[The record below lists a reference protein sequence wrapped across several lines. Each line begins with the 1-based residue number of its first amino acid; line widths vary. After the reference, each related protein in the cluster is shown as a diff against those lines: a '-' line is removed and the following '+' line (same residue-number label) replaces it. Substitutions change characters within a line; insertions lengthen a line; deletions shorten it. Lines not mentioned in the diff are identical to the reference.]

1 MSVGAV
7 PAPRPGLLERAGQFL
22 IRMSGATSG
31 LESPA
36 PWFVEWAT
44 GGRSYTGKAVNRV
57 TAMQCTAVYGCV
69 RIIASTLASLPVQV
83 REKTP
88 RGSRIL
94 EDHPVTNLLGT
105 PNPATSNYTF
115 HEMRFERLLLDGN
128 AYGAIFRLGNFRPVE
143 LIVMDRENVQRPRR
157 IDGRLKYPIV
167 WSNPDDARETTME
180 IVDQDFVLHTPNLGF
195 DGRCSPSPITH
206 AARQAVGLALGLEEH
221 QARYV
226 GSGGRPTGA
235 LEIPQGVSP
244 EAAQAIKDDWRSE
257 YGTLSQAGKTALL
270 YGGAKYHPI
279 SFTQQDAEI
288 LASRRM
294 QVAEIARIYGVPLHL
309 LFETEKVT
317 SWGSGLEEQSR
328 AFLRYTLRSHIRR
341 DEAEL
346 SRKLLRND
354 ERETMA
360 VRYDADDLL
369 RGTAKDMA
377 DFYEGMVQKA
387 AIMTPNEA
395 RDREGMPPLEGGD
408 QLRQPT
414 GAPAQPAAS

>member
-1 MSVGAV
+1 MTVAAA
-7 PAPRPGLLERAGQFL
+7 PAARPGLLERAGQFL

-31 LESPA
+31 LENPS

-44 GGRSYTGKAVNRV
+44 GGRTYTGKAVNRV

-69 RIIASTLASLPVQV
+69 RIIASTLASLPKIVQ
-83 REKTP
+83 EKTASGW
-88 RGSRIL
+88 RTV
-94 EDHPVTNLLGT
+94 EDHPVAELLRA
-105 PNPATSNYTF
+105 PNDATSKYVF
-115 HEMRFERLLLDGN
+115 GEMRMERLLLDGN
-128 AYGAIFRLGNFRPVE
+128 AYAAIFRLGNFRPVE
-143 LIVMDRENVQRPRR
+143 LVVLDRENVQRPRR
-157 IDGRLKYPIV
+157 IDGRLKYPIS
-167 WSNPDDARETTME
+167 WSNPDDARETHFE
-180 IVDQDFVLHTPNLGF
+180 LVDQDFMLHTPNLGF
-195 DGRCSPSPITH
+195 DGRCSPSPISH

-221 QARYV
+221 QGRYV

-244 EAAQAIKDDWRSE
+244 ESAAQLKQDWKSE
-257 YGTLSQAGKTALL
+257 YGSLSQAGKTALL

-328 AFLRYTLRSHIRR
+328 AFLRYTLRAHIRR

-346 SRKLLRND
+346 SRKLLRTD
-354 ERETMA
+354 EQRRLM
-360 VRYDADDLL
+360 VHYDAEDLL

-377 DFYEGMVQKA
+377 EFYETMVQKA
-387 AIMTPNEA
+387 AIMTPDEA
-395 RDREGMPPLEGGD
+395 RAREGMPPIEGGD
-408 QLRQPT
+408 RLRQPT